1 MRTSVRPVAR
11 TGTLV
16 LSMLALAGCPAPT
29 PAPTPPTSGN
39 GSPAPPPADAREVTQ
54 EERLAAIQLAMN
66 SLDEAV
72 QSCWAAAAAAE
83 RFDIAGNLR
92 ALIDIGTP
100 PGRTKATLVED
111 TVRNPRLAACVV
123 TLLEAFTWAP
133 PLHGQAIQLPF
144 ALSAPPDGQNVV
156 DRTLVPWNGQGK
168 VSIAVLLDDA
178 NSGNDTISLLELA
191 VQSGGTTGMRV
202 ADRPELWYFLAP
214 ATIGAVGAEGKRV
227 VAAGDMAFVAKGGA
241 REILASAGDVH
252 AVIAIVPGGKEGSAR
267 AGALPTRELTSIRA
281 APVGAM
287 LFPAAKAKTF
297 GPATIYVEPATLTTT
312 PASAAI
318 LTLPAGA
325 KVAEHVHANETEALY
340 VLEGTGTMTVKGTA
354 LAVTPT
360 SVVQIPPNTKHAFEA
375 TTSVRALQIYTPS
388 GPEQRFK
395 KKTP

>member
-1 MRTSVRPVAR
+1 MRAAW
-11 TGTLV
+11 
-16 LSMLALAGCPAPT
+16 LSMLALAACPAPA
-29 PAPTPPTSGN
+29 PAPTPPTGG
-39 GSPAPPPADAREVTQ
+39 GSSTPTPTTPPVDAREVTQ

-72 QSCWAAAAAAE
+72 QGCWAAAAAAE
-83 RFDIAGNLR
+83 RFDIAGTLR

-100 PGRTKATLVED
+100 PGRTKATLVDD

-123 TLLEAFTWAP
+123 TLLEAYSWAP
-133 PLHGQAIQLPF
+133 PLHGQSIQLPF
-144 ALSAPPDGQNVV
+144 ALSAPPDGQNVI
-156 DRTLVPWNGQGK
+156 DRKLVPWNGQGK
-168 VSIAVLLDDA
+168 VSVAVLLDDA
-178 NSGNDTISLLELA
+178 NSGNDAISLLELA
-191 VQSGGTTGMRV
+191 VQNGGTTGMRV
-202 ADRPELWYFLAP
+202 ADRPELWYFLGP
-214 ATIGAVGAEGKRV
+214 ATIGAVGAEGKRT
-227 VAAGDMAFVAKGGA
+227 VAAGDIAFVAKGGA
-241 REILASAGDVH
+241 REILATAGDVH
-252 AVIAIVPGGKEGSAR
+252 AVIAVIPGGKEGSAR

-287 LFPAAKAKTF
+287 MFPAAKAKTF
-297 GPATIYVEPATLTTT
+297 GPATIYIEPTTLTNT

-340 VLEGTGTMTVKGTA
+340 LLEGSGTMTVKGTA
-354 LAVTPT
+354 LAVTAS

-375 TTSVRALQIYTPS
+375 TTAVRALQIYTPA